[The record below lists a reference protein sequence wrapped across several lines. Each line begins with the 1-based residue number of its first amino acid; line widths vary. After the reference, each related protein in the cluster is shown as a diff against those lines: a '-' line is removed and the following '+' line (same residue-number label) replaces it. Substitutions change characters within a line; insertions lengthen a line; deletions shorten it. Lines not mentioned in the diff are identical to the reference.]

1 MQVMGIGFLWKVSML
16 SLRDGLRNT
25 VCIIRSQLSWFR
37 HLTRMVA
44 EHLLR
49 KMFWACLT
57 RGTLMKTQSS
67 LFTYSQ
73 YHYFLFLKIHS
84 IGIVFD
90 SYVII
95 VSGCHW
101 KVLFTHW
108 WVKAVAAVRA
118 VVLLIVILVTS
129 FTSVLF
135 CLFLSVW
142 ASLVLWDV
150 ARCMPWTDCWE
161 RLVSSKSSDAS
172 PKKTHRKSDQ
182 LLKVICVVYVHFMC
196 ICLNIHKCIY
206 SE

>member
-16 SLRDGLRNT
+16 SLRDGLRNI

-135 CLFLSVW
+135 VFKCLGKFGPLRCGEMY
-142 ASLVLWDV
+142 ALDRLLREARVLEIIRRVTKENPQKIRPATEGDL
-150 ARCMPWTDCWE
+150 C
-161 RLVSSKSSDAS
+161 RLCSF
-172 PKKTHRKSDQ
+172 H
-182 LLKVICVVYVHFMC
+182 VHLFK
-196 ICLNIHKCIY
+196 HP
-206 SE
+206 